1 MRLAR
6 LEFLMDRRPLILNRV
21 LLRQNPHNVQEWLK
35 RVKLYEEKPNDII
48 DTFTEAIKTIDPKQ
62 ATGKYPMIWIEFGR
76 YYEKNEQFEDA
87 RFVYQRATKAAFKN
101 VDDLANVC
109 CEWAEME
116 LRLKFV

>member
-35 RVKLYEEKPNDII
+35 RVKLYEEKPTDII
-48 DTFTEAIKTIDPKQ
+48 ETFEEAIKTVDAKQ
-62 ATGKYPMIWIEFGR
+62 ATGKYSMLWIEFGR
-76 YYEKNEQFEDA
+76 FYEKNEQIEDA
-87 RFVYQRATKAAFKN
+87 RFVYQKAMKATFKN
-101 VDDLANVC
+101 VDDLASVC

-116 LRLKFV
+116 LRHK